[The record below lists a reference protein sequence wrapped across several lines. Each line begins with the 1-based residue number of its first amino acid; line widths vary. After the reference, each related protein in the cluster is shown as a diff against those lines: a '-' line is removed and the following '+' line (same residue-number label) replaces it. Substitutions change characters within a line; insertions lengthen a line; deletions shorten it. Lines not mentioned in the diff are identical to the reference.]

1 MKTNDFI
8 AHLRQLIA
16 NDDLPTALQQLKA
29 FFEESPKLNE
39 VLLQSA
45 RYASIKEQIRLG
57 SVQFEQANVEKN
69 QIRHGLLELLSELEA
84 KENLPEFQEEMQAAV
99 NIVNSK
105 NVVNNSNI
113 QAGGDVHIG
122 DKNTTQNA
130 DKIYN
135 IDKIDNANFS

>member
-1 MKTNDFI
+1 VKTKEFI
-8 AHLRQLIA
+8 AHLQQLIA
-16 NDDLPTALQQLKA
+16 NDDLSAALRQLKA

-57 SVQFEQANVEKN
+57 TVHFEQANVEKN
-69 QIRHGLLELLSELEA
+69 QIRQGLLELLSDL
-84 KENLPEFQEEMQAAV
+84 KERESSPEFQEEMQAAV
-99 NIVNSK
+99 EIINSK
-105 NVVNNSNI
+105 NVVQNSNI
-113 QAGGDVHIG
+113 SAGGNVHIG